1 MSNSRNSCNNVPGNL
16 GAGIKSPLETH
27 QLPAV
32 GAELVDYLIRAF
44 PVTLSPDYDLR
55 NYDRMLGAQD
65 VIRHL
70 RMLWEDQKPT
80 DGRVCRG

>member
-1 MSNSRNSCNNVPGNL
+1 MSSASPSRNRAPGNS
-16 GAGIKSPLETH
+16 ATH
-27 QLPAV
+27 RVPAV
-32 GAELVDYLIRAF
+32 DAELVDYLIKAF

-70 RMLWEDQKPT
+70 RMLWEDQNP
-80 DGRVCRG
+80 